1 MRNIYVL
8 GKDKEGNG
16 DELRIVVIMFDCICS
31 FKEDFDW
38 LVVVIV
44 IFFFLDDIIF
54 DMFLCFFYEL
64 KLEVFNESE
73 RCDMFCG
80 LVKMVFVGND
90 VLFE

>member
-1 MRNIYVL
+1 M

-16 DELRIVVIMFDCICS
+16 DELWIVVIMFDCICS

-54 DMFLCFFYEL
+54 DMFFCFFYEL
-64 KLEVFNESE
+64 ILEVFIESE

-80 LVKMVFVGND
+80 LVKMLFVGND